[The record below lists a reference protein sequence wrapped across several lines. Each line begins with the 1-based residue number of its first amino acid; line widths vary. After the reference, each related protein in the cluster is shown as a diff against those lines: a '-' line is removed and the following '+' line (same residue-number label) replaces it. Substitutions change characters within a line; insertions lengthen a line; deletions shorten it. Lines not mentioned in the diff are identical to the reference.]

1 VSSTLTSYK
10 PSPRV
15 LDSISNYNIMSASW
29 GLSINYENTTQPNA
43 SDSLSSFSSTQANW
57 GLGVCYENTIRN
69 ISD

>member
-1 VSSTLTSYK
+1 MSSTLTSYK

-43 SDSLSSFSSTQANW
+43 SDSLSSFSPTQANW
-57 GLGVCYENTIRN
+57 GLGVRYENTIRN

>member
-29 GLSINYENTTQPNA
+29 GLSVNYENTTPPNA
-43 SDSLSSFSSTQANW
+43 SDSLSSFSPAQANW
-57 GLGVCYENTIRN
+57 GLGVSYENTIRN
-69 ISD
+69 VSD